1 MRTFQAPDGVRWGV
15 EAMLAS
21 GSHAM
26 IVFRHP
32 NGRTSRLDRYAWRN
46 IDTPEARDVT
56 ARLDPDTVLERLS
69 ESDLALHF
77 RRSMRIAAADN
88 PLGTPATHAG

>member
-1 MRTFQAPDGVRWGV
+1 
-15 EAMLAS
+15 
-21 GSHAM
+21 M

-46 IDTPEARDVT
+46 IDGPEARNVT
-56 ARLDPDTVLERLS
+56 ARVDADDILERLT
-69 ESDLALHF
+69 EDDIAKHF

-88 PLGTPATHAG
+88 PLGTPVTHAG